1 MLRHALDKICG
12 IGYLWNV
19 PISADAFFSSL
30 ANKLRLRLVILLQQ
44 EGELCV
50 CELTH
55 AVGAAQPTVSRHLAE
70 LRRAGLVAGRRQ
82 GLWIYYRLHPELPD
96 WAKRVIA
103 ATVLGVAVQAP
114 YTEDRRALETMSGRP
129 ALNCCD

>member
-1 MLRHALDKICG
+1 M
-12 IGYLWNV
+12 
-19 PISADAFFSSL
+19 PISANAFFAAL
-30 ANKLRLRLVILLQQ
+30 GNELRLRLLVLLQQ

-70 LRRAGLVAGRRQ
+70 LRRHGLVAGRRQ
-82 GLWIYYRLHPELPD
+82 GLWIYYRLHPELPN

-103 ATVLGVAVQAP
+103 ATVLGVAEQTP
-114 YTEDRRALETMSGRP
+114 YTDDRRALETMSGRP
-129 ALNCCD
+129 TFDCCG